1 MEEKAQFMPAGSIT
15 LSIGHEASQ
24 FHVTIRAMCHII
36 AYFDMDYTIL
46 DTSSGLLYVRYLR
59 QHHQITS
66 RQLLRVGWWSLL
78 YKLSLI
84 DMARAMPHMSAYAEN
99 ASATEMLQQTRA
111 WFKDMVQP
119 HLTPAAI
126 ERIRWHQTQG
136 HMVVVISAST
146 QFAVRPVAEF
156 LGLDY
161 LCTQL
166 AVNGDRLTGRI
177 VEPACYGGGKIFWA
191 KEFAMAHDAQLSD
204 SYFYT
209 DSLSDLPLLDLV
221 GHPIAINPDL
231 RLKRLAQRR
240 GWPIVKFH

>member
-1 MEEKAQFMPAGSIT
+1 MRP
-15 LSIGHEASQ
+15 
-24 FHVTIRAMCHII
+24 II

-59 QHHQITS
+59 EHHQITS
-66 RQLLRVGWWSLL
+66 RELLRVVWWSLL

-84 DMARAMPHMSAYAEN
+84 DLALAMPHLSAYAEN
-99 ASATEMLQQTRA
+99 ASAAEMLQQTRA
-111 WFKDMVQP
+111 WFKDRVQP
-119 HLTPAAI
+119 HVAPAAV

-136 HMVVVISAST
+136 HLVVVISAST

-166 AVNGDRLTGRI
+166 AVEGDRLTGGV
-177 VEPACYGGGKIFWA
+177 VEPACYGDGKIFWA
-191 KEFAMAHDAQLSD
+191 KEFALAHAAQLSD

-209 DSLSDLPLLDLV
+209 DSLSDLPLLKRI
-221 GHPIAINPDL
+221 GHPVAVNPDL
-231 RLKRLAQRR
+231 RLNRLARRR
-240 GWPIVKFH
+240 GWPNVKFH